1 LTGTTDYSGDITFT
15 PSPST
20 NGTMYVTVSKHDYI
34 PYEGEAQVTGGAP
47 IVTIELVPDQS
58 PVIVPRGGSFGFTGT
73 VTNTTDEFQW
83 VDMWLM
89 AYVPGIGMYGP
100 LRRFNNVLF
109 NPNQSRNAHLNQSIP
124 NNAPISDQYIYYG
137 YVGTYPSAVI
147 DSSYFPFE
155 VTAKGLAKVGASDW
169 VLTGSFLEGDLADV
183 PSEFALLNN
192 YPNPF
197 NASTVIS
204 YELPHAT
211 HVELEIFNISGQRVA
226 TLVEGEQEAGYRSV
240 VWEASEVS
248 SGVYFYKLTAGD
260 FAETKR
266 MMLVK

>member
-1 LTGTTDYSGDITFT
+1 
-15 PSPST
+15 
-20 NGTMYVTVSKHDYI
+20 MYVTVSKHNYI
-34 PYEGEAQVTGGAP
+34 PYEGSAEVTGGGTP
-47 IVTIELVPDQS
+47 IVSIELVPDQS

-73 VTNTTDEFQW
+73 VTNTTDQFQW
-83 VDMWLM
+83 VDIWLM
-89 AYVPGIGMYGP
+89 AYVPGVGMYGP

-124 NNAPISDQYIYYG
+124 NYAPISDQYLYYG
-137 YVGTYPSAVI
+137 YVGTYPSPVI

-155 VTAKGLAKVGASDW
+155 VTAKELAKVGADSW

-197 NASTVIS
+197 NASTVID
-204 YELPHAT
+204 YQLPVSST
-211 HVELEIFNISGQRVA
+211 VKLEVYNLLGSKVA
-226 TLVEGEQEAGYRSV
+226 TLVNGEQEAGYRSV
-240 VWEASEVS
+240 TWDASEVS

-260 FAETKR
+260 YTETKR